1 MRIKEQLKIEIDHLD
16 ESYLQL
22 LYNITC
28 QFPHVENQRQ
38 REVSNQHIAD
48 LFQNIADNGGLG
60 INDPK
65 KWQQEIREDRALPFR
80 EI

>member
-1 MRIKEQLKIEIDHLD
+1 MKIKEQLKIEIDHLD

-22 LYNITC
+22 LYNIIC
-28 QFPHVENQRQ
+28 QFPHVAKQRQ
-38 REVSNQHIAD
+38 REVSNQHVAD